1 MEPEDLLAD
10 GSIDTVAIAFCDPYG
25 RLMGKRVPAALYA
38 DKLASGPVH
47 VCNYLLTADM
57 ELEPLP
63 GFAFTSWDQGYGDM
77 LLKPDPQ
84 TLRPTPWLPGSALV
98 LCDLENETGGPV
110 ALAPRQVLKEQIGR
124 LRAAGFAPMMASEL
138 EFYLFKGAYPELGA
152 RGFADLEPTTAYIID
167 YHLLGTA
174 HDEDFLRQVRMQ
186 MGAAGIPVECSK
198 GEWGR
203 GQHEINVEYA
213 DALTMADRHVVFKEG
228 IKLIAQQHGV
238 SATFMAKVDAASA
251 GSSCHLHT
259 SLLTPDGRNAFWD
272 EESQKPSAT
281 FRHFLAGCMAHARH
295 LSWFFAPLVNSYKR
309 YQATTFAPVSVAWD
323 TDNRTCGFRVV
334 GHGQS
339 LRIENRIPGADVNP
353 YFAFA
358 ATLAAGL
365 DGIEHKR
372 EPPPAT
378 KANAYE
384 VEGIERVPTTL
395 VEAIASLREGGLA
408 RQVFGQDVFEHY
420 LHLAECEQA
429 AFDRQVTDWERKRY
443 FERG

>member
-1 MEPEDLLAD
+1 MDAEDLISE
-10 GSIDTVAIAFCDPYG
+10 GIDTVAVAFCDPYG
-25 RLMGKRVPAALYA
+25 RLMGKRVPAAYYA
-38 DKLASGPVH
+38 EKLAGGQVH
-47 VCNYLLTADM
+47 ACDYLLAADM

-77 LLKPDPQ
+77 VLRPDPT
-84 TLRPTPWLPGSALV
+84 TLRATPWMPGGAVV
-98 LCDLENETGGPV
+98 LCDLEHESGGPI
-110 ALAPRQVLKEQIGR
+110 AQAPRQVLKRQIER
-124 LRAAGFAPMMASEL
+124 LKAAGFAPMMASEL
-138 EFYLFKGAYPELGA
+138 EFYLFKGVYPELA
-152 RGFADLEPTTAYIID
+152 AAGFCDLTPTTEYIID

-174 HDEDFLRQVRMQ
+174 RDEDFLRQVRNQ
-186 MGAAGIPVECSK
+186 MVAAGIPVECSK
-198 GEWGR
+198 GEWGH

-228 IKLIAQQHGV
+228 VKLIAQQHGV
-238 SATFMAKVDAASA
+238 SATFMAKVDEASA

-259 SLLTPDGRNAFWD
+259 SLVTPDGRNAFWD
-272 EESQKPSAT
+272 DDEGEPSRI

-309 YQATTFAPVSVAWD
+309 YQATSFAPVSVAWD

-334 GHGQS
+334 GHGPS

-358 ATLAAGL
+358 ATIAAGL
-365 DGIEHKR
+365 AGVEAEL
-372 EPPPAT
+372 EPPPPT

-384 VEGIERVPTTL
+384 VEGMQRVPATL
-395 VEAIASLREGGLA
+395 VEAITALRDGELA
-408 RQVFGQDVFEHY
+408 RTAFGAEVFEHY

-429 AFDRQVTDWERKRY
+429 AFDRQVTDWERRRY